1 MGVSY
6 EMNWYLVAENEDKII
21 KLEDDYYKT
30 VKKESRI
37 YPVGSQIPLILKD
50 QGCIGMI
57 EVEEFQ
63 VTKDMTEIKFKWFK
77 EFELS
82 EEIKKH
88 YNDMYLYMKK

>member
-50 QGCIGMI
+50 QGCIGSC
-57 EVEEFQ
+57 Q
-63 VTKDMTEIKFKWFK
+63 
-77 EFELS
+77 
-82 EEIKKH
+82 KK
-88 YNDMYLYMKK
+88 